1 MSRTYHQRA
10 RILVVDNSEINRE
23 MLNDILGETYEIR
36 LAGSGR
42 EALEILEK
50 EHWNLELV
58 LLKLEMPD
66 IDGYELLEIM
76 REKMW
81 LEEFAV
87 IAVIASLTADVKRA
101 YRLGVCDCF
110 RLPYV
115 TSILSH
121 RIENAIVTHEKEYR
135 DYLTGAYN
143 RRGFIYMVEKFLNH
157 CEDRSKYAIV
167 FFNIKSFKATN
178 ELLGIKEGDHILDSL
193 YDEIEQSFLKPI
205 YVGRIE
211 ADHFVSFVE
220 RDRISGEKLA
230 DFCDQVFDVSN
241 KKIRVHCR
249 CGIFYLKDEPMP
261 VSGMID
267 RAKLA
272 KQYIVDEYLK
282 PYAVFDH
289 NMDMAYIDNA
299 EITTEFEEAIANEEL
314 EVYYQ
319 PIVDSVTGKIMS
331 AEALIRWI
339 HPKKGFISPGI
350 FVPKLE
356 EDGSISKLD
365 RYVFQKVRAYI
376 RGRYEKG
383 LEVVPVS
390 MNLSWMDFYDET
402 LIEENVGNV
411 LNKIK
416 EKGAW
421 ILLDDFG
428 SGYSSFNMLQ
438 KFSFDILKIDMSF
451 TREIEANSR
460 ARKLIPLIIEAAH
473 ALDAR
478 TVAEGAETKEQ
489 VEFLKEH
496 GCDYIQGYYFYRP
509 MKKDE
514 FSEKL
519 DQNS

>member
-1 MSRTYHQRA
+1 
-10 RILVVDNSEINRE
+10 
-23 MLNDILGETYEIR
+23 
-36 LAGSGR
+36 
-42 EALEILEK
+42 
-50 EHWNLELV
+50 
-58 LLKLEMPD
+58 
-66 IDGYELLEIM
+66 
-76 REKMW
+76 
-81 LEEFAV
+81 
-87 IAVIASLTADVKRA
+87 
-101 YRLGVCDCF
+101 
-110 RLPYV
+110 
-115 TSILSH
+115 
-121 RIENAIVTHEKEYR
+121 
-135 DYLTGAYN
+135 
-143 RRGFIYMVEKFLNH
+143 
-157 CEDRSKYAIV
+157 
-167 FFNIKSFKATN
+167 
-178 ELLGIKEGDHILDSL
+178 
-193 YDEIEQSFLKPI
+193 
-205 YVGRIE
+205 
-211 ADHFVSFVE
+211 
-220 RDRISGEKLA
+220 
-230 DFCDQVFDVSN
+230 
-241 KKIRVHCR
+241 
-249 CGIFYLKDEPMP
+249 
-261 VSGMID
+261 
-267 RAKLA
+267 
-272 KQYIVDEYLK
+272 
-282 PYAVFDH
+282 
-289 NMDMAYIDNA
+289 MDMAYIDNA

-314 EVYYQ
+314 GVYYQ

-402 LIEENVGNV
+402 LIEEIIDFLEHAEFPSRLIRFEITETSYAALEENVGNV

-460 ARKLIPLIIEAAH
+460 TRKLIPLIIEAAH

>member
-314 EVYYQ
+314 EV
-319 PIVDSVTGKIMS
+319 
-331 AEALIRWI
+331 
-339 HPKKGFISPGI
+339 
-350 FVPKLE
+350 
-356 EDGSISKLD
+356 
-365 RYVFQKVRAYI
+365 
-376 RGRYEKG
+376 
-383 LEVVPVS
+383 VPVS

-402 LIEENVGNV
+402 LIEEIIDFLEHAEFPSRLIRFEITETSYAALEENVGNV

>member
-76 REKMW
+76 REK
-81 LEEFAV
+81 
-87 IAVIASLTADVKRA
+87 
-101 YRLGVCDCF
+101 
-110 RLPYV
+110 
-115 TSILSH
+115 
-121 RIENAIVTHEKEYR
+121 
-135 DYLTGAYN
+135 
-143 RRGFIYMVEKFLNH
+143 IYMVEKFLNH

-402 LIEENVGNV
+402 LIEEIIDFLEHAEFPSRLIRFEITETSYAALEENVGNV